1 MNRMVQR
8 ARDEESGFTLIELMI
23 VIVILGVLAGIVIF
37 AVGGIT
43 DNGNVAACKSDVK
56 TVAVA
61 VEAYKAKNGNFPPNL
76 EPTLDH
82 RPEQVPPAAGRSG
95 RQHAR
100 QRVGRLHG
108 HVHPGERATSTPAAS
123 AKPVGHKV
131 VRGAG
136 DAGPPNHVRN
146 RSAHGQAGPTSA
158 GLPPGGFAI
167 SLGDRLLATASS

>member
-56 TVAVA
+56 TISVA

-76 EPTLDH
+76 EPSLTTDPNKFLRPQDGLAGDTLDN
-82 RPEQVPPAAGRSG
+82 VSG
-95 RQHAR
+95 GYT
-100 QRVGRLHG
+100 V
-108 HVHPGERATSTPAAS
+108 TYDSTT
-123 AKPVGHKV
+123 
-131 VRGAG
+131 G
-136 DAGPPNHVRN
+136 DVD
-146 RSAHGQAGPTSA
+146 T
-158 GLPPGGFAI
+158 GGFC
-167 SLGDRLLATASS
+167 